1 MGAFWAVAQGSEE
14 PPRLIIVR
22 YLPQDAPD
30 SPVVGLVGKG
40 ISFDT
45 GGISIKPSEAMH
57 EMITDMAGGATI
69 LGVMRAV
76 AQLKP
81 RMGATSL
88 IPSTENMPDGKAYKP
103 GDN

>member
-40 ISFDT
+40 ITFDT

-57 EMITDMAGGATI
+57 EMKTDMAGGGAV
-69 LGVMRAV
+69 LGVLGA
-76 AQLKP
+76 AAEPKP
-81 RMGATSL
+81 PVRVIAL
-88 IPSTENMPDGKAYKP
+88 IPDPRDEPRGKA
-103 GDN
+103 